1 LQSKYLST
9 LNNSADRS
17 LSQTINFSLL
27 PVYFFQHSITF
38 SMEMTLNL
46 CNCTHQS
53 CVSAR
58 ILLTCDEIRQIKRLP
73 SKFKFGWSS
82 FPFYMVAKIPLISII
97 TQKNSHIFGICL
109 LEVSLMF
116 ILKIYSIS
124 KAFQKSGKLSLQEE
138 TVLMP
143 SPKMWR
149 FLLIRVSGG
158 FE

>member
-1 LQSKYLST
+1 VCMCVFVCVCVYLC
-9 LNNSADRS
+9 LCMYVCICVCVCAY
-17 LSQTINFSLL
+17 
-27 PVYFFQHSITF
+27 VYVCICVCVCVC
-38 SMEMTLNL
+38 MYV
-46 CNCTHQS
+46 CI

-143 SPKMWR
+143 SPKM
-149 FLLIRVSGG
+149 
-158 FE
+158 

>member
-1 LQSKYLST
+1 M
-9 LNNSADRS
+9 
-17 LSQTINFSLL
+17 L

-38 SMEMTLNL
+38 SKEMTLNL

-58 ILLTCDEIRQIKRLP
+58 ILLTCDEIRQIKILP

-82 FPFYMVAKIPLISII
+82 FPFYMIAKIPLISII

-109 LEVSLMF
+109 LEVSLIF

-143 SPKMWR
+143 NPKMWR